1 MPKIK
6 LAAVEYLNTIP
17 FIKSIEQS
25 GLSDSVEFTLD
36 YPSRCAEYFR
46 DGHAD
51 LALVPVGA
59 LHEFSNYRIV
69 TDYCIGCNGKVA
81 TVLLVSENP
90 VQDLNA
96 VFLDYQ
102 SRTSVRLIQI
112 LMRDYWR
119 KNISFSRAEK
129 GYEKEIKGGVGG
141 LIIGDRAFN
150 ASREFPYVYDLGEC
164 WKKMTGLPFVFAVW
178 VCNAG
183 LNSEILFKLNEA
195 FSLGLSNLG
204 ALNIRSEVLSLERI
218 EKYFSE
224 NIDYFFDEKKWLAMK
239 KFLNYEI
246 DL

>member
-17 FIKSIEQS
+17 FIKSIERS
-25 GLSDSVEFTLD
+25 SLFESVEFILD
-36 YPSRCAEYFR
+36 YPSRCAEHFR
-46 DGHAD
+46 DRHVD

-59 LHEFSNYRIV
+59 LHEFSNYQIV

-90 VQDLNA
+90 IQDLNT

-150 ASREFPYVYDLGEC
+150 ASGEFPFVYDLGEC
-164 WKKMTGLPFVFAVW
+164 WKKLTGLPFVFAVW
-178 VCNAG
+178 VCHAG
-183 LNSEILFKLNEA
+183 LNSEVPFKLNEA
-195 FSLGLSNLG
+195 FQLGLSDLDKMNIRFGGLG
-204 ALNIRSEVLSLERI
+204 AKEIER
-218 EKYFSE
+218 YFSE
-224 NIDYFFDEKKWLAMK
+224 NIDYLFDEKKKLAMK